1 MGKLGSQMGRGSQTD
16 IPVDQSY
23 AIPQGYQNSLCG
35 ALPLPKTKPASPLVS
50 VDIFPLSLIWVPPAS
65 LLCCRFCSHRIVN
78 V

>member
-1 MGKLGSQMGRGSQTD
+1 MGRGSQTD

-50 VDIFPLSLIWVPPAS
+50 VDIFPLSLIWVHPRPPSCVADS
-65 LLCCRFCSHRIVN
+65 AHTEL
-78 V
+78 